1 MLTQDAT
8 ALAIIDVQEKLV
20 AAMPERMT
28 LVANLRT
35 VVRGARIL
43 DLPVLWV
50 EQYPQ
55 GLGSTISEVAELLP
69 GFEPRPKNCFS
80 ACGLQEFVEALE
92 ATGRRQVLLVGLE
105 SHVCVYQTAI
115 HLLES
120 GYHVEVVGDAVCSR
134 TQENKQA
141 GLRRME
147 RAGAEITSVEMALFE
162 LLGRADRPQFKE
174 ISSLVR

>member
-1 MLTQDAT
+1 MLTQSHT
-8 ALAIIDVQEKLV
+8 ALAIVDVQEKLV
-20 AAMPERMT
+20 SAMAERT
-28 LVANLRT
+28 SLVAKLRT

-55 GLGSTISEVAELLP
+55 GLGSTIPELAELLE
-69 GFEPRPKNCFS
+69 GFQPQPKNCFS

-92 ATGRRQVLLVGLE
+92 STGRRQVLLVGLE

-120 GYHVEVVGDAVCSR
+120 GYHVEVIGDAVASR
-134 TQENKQA
+134 TQENKKV

-147 RAGAEITSVEMALFE
+147 RAGVEITSVEMALFE
-162 LLGRADRPQFKE
+162 LLGRADRPEFKE
-174 ISSLVR
+174 ISKLVR